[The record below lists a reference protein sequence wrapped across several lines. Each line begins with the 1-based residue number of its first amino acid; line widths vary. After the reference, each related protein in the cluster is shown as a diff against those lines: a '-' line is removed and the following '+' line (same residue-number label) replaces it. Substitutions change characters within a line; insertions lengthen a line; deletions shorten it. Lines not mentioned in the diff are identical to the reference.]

1 MRQMR
6 VTPLDTLTD
15 HLLSLCRLPSIVT
28 WTLKTSKMLV
38 FLLNPYNLF
47 PIGKD
52 ESGLWG
58 GKLVATSQLC
68 L

>member
-1 MRQMR
+1 
-6 VTPLDTLTD
+6 VSHNLGCFDWSLA
-15 HLLSLCRLPSIVT
+15 SLCGSASIVL
-28 WTLKTSKMLV
+28 WTLKTS
-38 FLLNPYNLF
+38 LNVGVPVENLF
-47 PIGKD
+47 PVGKD